1 MVTSLTC
8 PSCTLLR
15 NSVKVICCSR
25 RPWPVR
31 TTANNS
37 TIRQMRTT
45 QKINVLILEFTK
57 PPHRRSHLY
66 RRRPGTSR
74 FLFRSY
80 GVFPDLENHLSI
92 LLRHQSGSRSETPR
106 PNDRRA
112 VGEDRPMPA
121 LPQWDTGLLKEGL
134 DLLLAGVTRRLVLI
148 ARPPIPQFQGTGQAL
163 PIQATHLTIIYP
175 IGGHGK
181 PRFINQFQ
189 RNRQIGAGYPHGSRH
204 GQREMVIAGF
214 QTGPEG
220 HPARLAETQPLERT
234 EDVEAGRL

>member
-31 TTANNS
+31 TTANNN

-45 QKINVLILEFTK
+45 QKINVLMLEFTK
-57 PPHRRSHLY
+57 PPHRRSHLN
-66 RRRPGTSR
+66 RRPSVPSR

-92 LLRHQSGSRSETPR
+92 LLRHQSGSRPEAPR
-106 PNDRRA
+106 PNDGRA

-121 LPQWDTGLLKEGL
+121 LPQRNTGLLKEGL
-134 DLLLAGVTRRLVLI
+134 DLLLAGVPRRLVLI
-148 ARPPIPQFQGTGQAL
+148 ARPPVPQFQGTRQAL
-163 PIQATHLTIIYP
+163 PIQATIIYP
-175 IGGHGK
+175 IGGHQR

-189 RNRQIGAGYPHGSRH
+189 RNREIGAGHAHGSRH
-204 GQREMVIAGF
+204 GQRQAIVARF
-214 QTGPEG
+214 Q
-220 HPARLAETQPLERT
+220 PARPRLAET
-234 EDVEAGRL
+234 